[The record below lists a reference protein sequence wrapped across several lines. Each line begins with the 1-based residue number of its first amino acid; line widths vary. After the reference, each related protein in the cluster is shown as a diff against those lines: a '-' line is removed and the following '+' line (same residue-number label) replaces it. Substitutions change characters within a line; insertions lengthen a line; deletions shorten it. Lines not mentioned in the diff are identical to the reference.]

1 MPYLNRTS
9 RRISRAILGGSVA
22 LMTLLAP
29 VVVASEGA
37 IAQNLPSLEQWQ
49 EAGFTPAVDT
59 SPQRSDVGG
68 TRGGPTETATPAT
81 ESTDLMA
88 LVPNY
93 NRFGVTVLDNP
104 HLLVYLPRA
113 STNRIV
119 RLEIEA
125 VTVADSENGGTT
137 QHQFVHAQEW
147 EVGQNGGIMD
157 LSLPSSIPHAEHP
170 QAQRSLLQANT
181 DYRWVVLVYDNTDA
195 ITGKVEGYI
204 RQIEVDQ
211 VSWRNADPN
220 TPVITDYLS
229 SLSPHDQGTFL
240 FQNFVWYD
248 AVKALANAYQDDPV
262 ATEADW
268 KQVLKLTGLTDAQI
282 NTVLTQMSQN
292 RDFIQGDALL

>member
-1 MPYLNRTS
+1 
-9 RRISRAILGGSVA
+9 
-22 LMTLLAP
+22 MTLSAP
-29 VVVASEGA
+29 VMFASEGA

-49 EAGFTPAVDT
+49 EAGFTPSVDT
-59 SPQRSDVGG
+59 SPQRSDAGG
-68 TRGGPTETATPAT
+68 TRGAPSETSTAAT
-81 ESTDLMA
+81 EAADLMA

-93 NRFGVTVLDNP
+93 NRFGVTVLDDP
-104 HLLVYLPRA
+104 HLLVYLPKA
-113 STNRIV
+113 TTNRIV
-119 RLEIEA
+119 RLEVEA
-125 VTVADSENGGTT
+125 VTVTDSADGATPR
-137 QHQFVHAQEW
+137 HQFVHAQEW

-170 QAQRSLLQANT
+170 QAQRSLLQPNT

-204 RQIEVDQ
+204 RQIDVDQ
-211 VSWRNADPN
+211 VTWRNADPN
-220 TPVITDYLS
+220 TPAIADYLS

-248 AVKALANAYQDDPV
+248 AVKALASAYQDDPA

-292 RDFIQGDALL
+292 REFIEGDVLL

>member
-9 RRISRAILGGSVA
+9 HRISRTVIGGSVA
-22 LMTLLAP
+22 LMALLAP
-29 VVVASEGA
+29 IVVPSEGA

-49 EAGFTPAVDT
+49 EAGFTPSVDT

-68 TRGGPTETATPAT
+68 TRGGSEASTPADTT
-81 ESTDLMA
+81 ELMA

-104 HLLVYLPRA
+104 HLLVYLPKA
-113 STNRIV
+113 SANRIV
-119 RLEIEA
+119 RLELEA
-125 VTVADSENGGTT
+125 VTIHDSGDGTPK
-137 QHQFVHAQEW
+137 HQFVHAQEW

-170 QAQRSLLQANT
+170 QAQRSLLQPNI

-204 RQIEVDQ
+204 RQVDVNQ
-211 VSWRNADPN
+211 VTWRNADPN
-220 TPVITDYLS
+220 TSAITDYIG

-248 AVKALANAYQDDPV
+248 AVKALARAYQTDPV

-268 KQVLKLTGLTDAQI
+268 KQVLKLTGLTDPQI
-282 NTVLTQMSQN
+282 NTLLTQMSQN
-292 RDFIQGDALL
+292 REFIEGDALL